1 MCTSLWTLFVHYTI
15 IQMYSMHLCIYVY
28 MYSVHQVG
36 FMELS
41 FIPYFATLFQGGV
54 DSIKKQV
61 KAIDGEP

>member
-1 MCTSLWTLFVHYTI
+1 
-15 IQMYSMHLCIYVY
+15 